1 MSNMSYCRFEN
12 TRGDFRD
19 CAESLCELLEGDATE
34 ALSDTE
40 LQAAKDLFN
49 AALQAVELLAEH
61 SGMTLDLRKLARE
74 IPTVLDNAN
83 NQVAERKERRGRR
96 G

>member
-1 MSNMSYCRFEN
+1 
-12 TRGDFRD
+12 
-19 CAESLCELLEGDATE
+19 
-34 ALSDTE
+34 
-40 LQAAKDLFN
+40 LFN